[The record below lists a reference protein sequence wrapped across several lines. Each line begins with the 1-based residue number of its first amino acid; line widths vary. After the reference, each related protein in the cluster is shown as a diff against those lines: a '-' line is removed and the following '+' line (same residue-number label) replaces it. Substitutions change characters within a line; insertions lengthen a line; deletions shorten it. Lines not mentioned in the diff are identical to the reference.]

1 MVGRKQELEELNK
14 LYNSGKAEL
23 VAIYGR
29 RRIGKTYLV
38 DTAFENRITF
48 RHAGLS
54 PVEAKDKKKGLLK
67 EQLEHFYFSLQL
79 QGMAKSHCPKSWLEA
94 FFMLE
99 KLLQSK
105 DNGDRQVVFLD
116 ELPWMDTPQS
126 GFITAFEGFWNTWAC
141 HRANIMVIVCGS
153 ANSWILD
160 KLINNHGG
168 LYNRVTYEINLS
180 PFTLGECK
188 EYLESMGVM
197 LSDYDITQSYMI
209 LGGVPFYLGYFE
221 RGLSLAQTVDKLF
234 FKNNAKLKN
243 EYENLFESTF
253 SKSEA
258 MKTIVEFLDKRN
270 DGYTRRELVD
280 GLGITDSGHLSKN
293 LKALIASDFVQE
305 YVPFGLGKR
314 EVHYRLVD
322 PFCKFCLRFING
334 KEYLDEE
341 FWQQNKTSPAINSWR
356 GFAFENVCFNHIG
369 KIKEALGISGVIT
382 SQSAWSKR
390 DNEEDDDN
398 TLIDMIIS
406 RNDNVVNMCEMKFYS
421 EEFTIEKSYHATLM
435 KRNRLLSSMIP
446 KKAVIHGTLITTY
459 GLTYNEYSGDFVKV
473 ITLKDLFKD

>member
-23 VAIYGR
+23 VAVYGR

-105 DNGDRQVVFLD
+105 DNGDRQVIFLD

-126 GFITAFEGFWNTWAC
+126 GFVTAFEGFWNTWAC

-168 LYNRVTYEINLS
+168 LYNRVTYEIKLS

-188 EYLESMGVM
+188 EYLESIGVM

-209 LGGVPFYLGYFE
+209 LGGVPFYLRYFE

-234 FKNNAKLKN
+234 FKKNAKLKD
-243 EYENLFESTF
+243 EYNRLFESTF
-253 SKSEA
+253 SKPEA
-258 MKTIVEFLDKRN
+258 MKTIVEFLGKRN

-334 KEYLDEE
+334 KEYLDKE
-341 FWQQNKTSPAINSWR
+341 FWQQNITSPAINSWR
-356 GFAFENVCFNHIG
+356 GFAFENICFNHIG

-398 TLIDMIIS
+398 TQIDMIIS

-421 EEFTIEKSYHATLM
+421 EEFTIEKSYHTTLM
-435 KRNRLLSSMIP
+435 KRNKLLSSMIP